1 MCEKEI
7 ECASHPLQCGI
18 CWPQGT
24 YDVFQRWGKG
34 GVEVKQARLWEH
46 SNISLS
52 LLCDKTFKGESVRA
66 YEKSQLINLLATVPR
81 HIHRQIK
88 NKNTNWSKCPL
99 TFTNCLTLLCS
110 SYDSQMCLQSKTI
123 LQKISSHLPVGH
135 LQWVEARCRVSSISL
150 WPRQYTTRQHSA
162 TQIRS
167 SELLSPAKSLLSP
180 ARVQHMIVSTQI
192 GACANIVCT
201 PLRILSRLV

>member
-1 MCEKEI
+1 M
-7 ECASHPLQCGI
+7 
-18 CWPQGT
+18 
-24 YDVFQRWGKG
+24 
-34 GVEVKQARLWEH
+34 EVKQARLWEH

-66 YEKSQLINLLATVPR
+66 HEKSQCQR
-81 HIHRQIK
+81 HRHRQIK
-88 NKNTNWSKCPL
+88 
-99 TFTNCLTLLCS
+99 
-110 SYDSQMCLQSKTI
+110 QMSFKIHKLFNFAMLILYSRICLQSETI

>member
-1 MCEKEI
+1 MWYLLTTRHLRCVSEMRE
-7 ECASHPLQCGI
+7 G
-18 CWPQGT
+18 
-24 YDVFQRWGKG
+24 RG
-34 GVEVKQARLWEH
+34 GSQTSSTVG
-46 SNISLS
+46 
-52 LLCDKTFKGESVRA
+52 TFKYLTLTLTWQDLQGGKCKGVWKKSA
-66 YEKSQLINLLATVPR
+66 YQPVSNSAKDTDTDKS
-81 HIHRQIK
+81 
-88 NKNTNWSKCPL
+88 SKCPL
-99 TFTNCLTLLCS
+99 RFTNCLTLLCS
-110 SYDSQMCLQSKTI
+110 SYDSQMCLQSETI
-123 LQKISSHLPVGH
+123 LQKISSHLPVGP
-135 LQWVEARCRVSSISL
+135 LQRVEARCRDSSISLRPRQYTTLVGLYPCAGSISL

>member
-1 MCEKEI
+1 MPPIHSNVVSADHKAPTMCFRDE
-7 ECASHPLQCGI
+7 G
-18 CWPQGT
+18 
-24 YDVFQRWGKG
+24 RG
-34 GVEVKQARLWEH
+34 GVEVKHARLWEH

-66 YEKSQLINLLATVPR
+66 HEKSQCQR
-81 HIHRQIK
+81 HRHRQIK
-88 NKNTNWSKCPL
+88 QMSFKIHKL
-99 TFTNCLTLLCS
+99 FTFAMFILYS
-110 SYDSQMCLQSKTI
+110 RICLQSETI
-123 LQKISSHLPVGH
+123 LQKISSHLSVGH
-135 LQWVEARCRVSSISL
+135 LQWVEARCRVSSISLRPRQYTTLVGLYPCAGSISL

-167 SELLSPAKSLLSP
+167 SEFLSPAKSLLSP

>member
-1 MCEKEI
+1 MWYLLTTRHLRCVSEMRE
-7 ECASHPLQCGI
+7 G
-18 CWPQGT
+18 
-24 YDVFQRWGKG
+24 RG
-34 GVEVKQARLWEH
+34 GSQTSSTVG
-46 SNISLS
+46 
-52 LLCDKTFKGESVRA
+52 TFKYLTLTLTWQDLQGGKCKGVWKKSA
-66 YEKSQLINLLATVPR
+66 YRPVSNSAKDTDTDKS
-81 HIHRQIK
+81 
-88 NKNTNWSKCPL
+88 SKCPL
-99 TFTNCLTLLCS
+99 RFTNCLTLLCS
-110 SYDSQMCLQSKTI
+110 SYDSGICLQSETI
-123 LQKISSHLPVGH
+123 LQKISSHLSVGH

>member
-7 ECASHPLQCGI
+7 DCASHPLQCGI

-52 LLCDKTFKGESVRA
+52 LLCDKTFNFQGGKCKGVWKKSA
-66 YEKSQLINLLATVPR
+66 YRPVSNSAKDTDTDKS
-81 HIHRQIK
+81 
-88 NKNTNWSKCPL
+88 SKCPL
-99 TFTNCLTLLCS
+99 RFTNCLTLLCS
-110 SYDSQMCLQSKTI
+110 SYDSQMCLQSETM
-123 LQKISSHLPVGH
+123 LQKISSHLPVDH
-135 LQWVEARCRVSSISL
+135 LQRVEARCRVSSISL

>member
-7 ECASHPLQCGI
+7 DCASHSLQCGI

-52 LLCDKTFKGESVRA
+52 LLRDKTFKGESVRA

-88 NKNTNWSKCPL
+88 NKNTNWSKCPSR
-99 TFTNCLTLLCS
+99 FTNCLTLLCS
-110 SYDSQMCLQSKTI
+110 SYI
-123 LQKISSHLPVGH
+123 LESVCNRKRYYKKSHLIYRLAICSGWKPG
-135 LQWVEARCRVSSISL
+135 AG
-150 WPRQYTTRQHSA
+150 
-162 TQIRS
+162 
-167 SELLSPAKSLLSP
+167 SPLYPCGP
-180 ARVQHMIVSTQI
+180 ANTPLGSTQRPKSVRLNS
-192 GACANIVCT
+192 CLPPNPSSPPRESNIW
-201 PLRILSRLV
+201 L